1 MKKKWLVVVLSVLS
15 ALAAMVAFAACGGA
29 DDIVYGT
36 PDNIAYDGQYITW
49 NKAQVA
55 VIGTSADYYNVTIN
69 GGEKQR
75 SNSTTYAYTS
85 SDTFEVTVAAVFDGE
100 EKTSAS
106 ITFKP
111 LAPIEE
117 VFIAEDGALSWD
129 AVAGANAYSLTING
143 QATTTTDTHFE
154 LSAGS
159 NRVKVKPI
167 VSGDPSFYSSWS
179 KEVSATVYNTPT
191 NVKYDG
197 TMLSWT
203 GNAAEYL
210 VTVNGVPM
218 SETVRGNTC
227 QYNSE
232 NTDFT
237 VEVKAVG
244 NHTST
249 YDSKSASEEFHY
261 LDPVTDLVVEDG
273 ILKWTEIAGSEGYK
287 VKIGGVEQRETVT
300 KAEYD
305 KIPAGASK
313 DVSVMPVNTS
323 GNYFSSWSD
332 VKTVYILESPILQ
345 WNNDLELDGTANNN
359 VTWNAVSA
367 AGGYTVR
374 LMKDGVVQKTEG
386 LSVAQLYFAEA
397 YRDVGVYTV
406 EVKANA
412 ESGEANYY
420 DSKYSAPITVE
431 RLAAPRAA
439 TQNFIHS
446 DPDNLAAGFTV
457 NFIGVNGASGYQLY
471 KDGALLN
478 GKYTANSSALSDN
491 DVAEPSNMTEQNYT
505 YLVRSMGGR
514 KTVSGKDYI
523 TLPCLTENAL
533 SFNIVVQATP
543 QNPTMD
549 GYDLTWDATAGT
561 NGYTVSYGGTNV
573 TASAEKLSLKTLS
586 AGTYSITVCARGNGS
601 NVLASNASTP
611 VAIERLKAPTNIR
624 ITPEKEGTLEWDE
637 VSNATGYQVFLDL
650 SEKALDEN
658 AYDAMYQFIE
668 TNGTTLSM
676 VAVANKYNEN
686 HTLYYMSSENSP
698 TQQFIRLAAPTFP
711 EGAVANSIELL
722 WNAPANINTAEY
734 TPTYRLYSA
743 QDTQIGGGDVNGTR
757 YNIEHLE
764 GGKSYN
770 FYVKAVGNETKYLD
784 SELSVIKTVYKL
796 QTPSFKIQDNKYV
809 WDNVTNASS
818 YVMMIDGVKV
828 SDEFHI
834 SGSSY
839 SYVPRFT
846 SAGEH
851 IVTLQAIGDGRNNL
865 NSKEYRFTQKA
876 QVLQS
881 PVISYKY
888 SAETFEK
895 GGTIDVTINTPS
907 PHATSYQYEIA
918 GESIASSKL
927 TYSKVIE
934 SVGKYS
940 IRVKGLGGVFDT
952 GGIYY
957 IDSAYAGGTAADVI
971 VLLGAPTSS
980 SFSLNT
986 DGVFRWGAISDAFG
1000 YDYQISYDDEGYGEQ
1015 ILHTANNVLEPIK
1028 DYGSHRKITIRVRA
1042 TGGNNGKTV
1051 TSEWIEFTWTNPN
1064 P

>member
-1 MKKKWLVVVLSVLS
+1 MKKKWLVLVLSVLS
-15 ALAAMVAFAACGGA
+15 VLAAMIALAACGGKG
-29 DDIVYGT
+29 YSG

-49 NKAQVA
+49 DKAQVA
-55 VIGTSADYYNVTIN
+55 VIGTSADYYNVSIN

-75 SNSTTYAYTS
+75 SNSTTYAYAS
-85 SDTFEVTVAAVFDGE
+85 SETFEVTVAAVFDGK
-100 EKTSAS
+100 EKASAS
-106 ITFKP
+106 VTFKP
-111 LAPIEE
+111 LPAIEE
-117 VFIAEDGALSWD
+117 VFIADDGSLSWN
-129 AVAGANAYSLTING
+129 AVVGANAYSLTING
-143 QATTTTDTHFE
+143 QAATTTDTHYE
-154 LSAGS
+154 LPAGNS
-159 NRVKVKPI
+159 RVKVKPI
-167 VSGDPSFYSSWS
+167 VSGDSTFYSSWS
-179 KEVSATVYNTPT
+179 KEVSASIYNTPT
-191 NVKYDG
+191 NIKYDG
-197 TMLSWT
+197 ATLSWT
-203 GNAAEYL
+203 GNASEYL

-218 SETVRGNTC
+218 SETARGNSC
-227 QYNSE
+227 QLNSE
-232 NTDFT
+232 NKDFT
-237 VEVKAVG
+237 VEVKALG

-249 YDSKSASEEFHY
+249 YDSKAASEEFHY

-273 ILKWTEIAGSEGYK
+273 ILKWTAIAGAEGYK
-287 VKIGGVEQRETVT
+287 VKIGGVEQKETVT
-300 KAEYD
+300 QAEYD

-313 DVSVMPVNTS
+313 DVSVMPVNNS
-323 GNYFSSWSD
+323 GNYFSSWSV
-332 VKTVYILESPILQ
+332 VKRVYILETPVLQ
-345 WNNDLELDGTANNN
+345 WNNDLELDGEANNN
-359 VTWNAVSA
+359 VTWNAVNA

-386 LSVAQLYFAEA
+386 ISVAQLYFAEA
-397 YRDVGVYTV
+397 YHDVGVYTV

-439 TQNFIHS
+439 AQNFIHS

-471 KDGALLN
+471 KDGAPLN
-478 GKYTANSSALSDN
+478 GKYTANSSALTDN
-491 DVAEPSNMTEQNYT
+491 NVTIPSNMAEQNFT
-505 YLVRSMGGR
+505 YMVRSMGGH

-523 TLPCLTENAL
+523 TLPCLTESAL
-533 SFNIVVQATP
+533 SFNIIVQATP
-543 QNPTMD
+543 QNPIMD

-561 NGYTVSYGGTNV
+561 NGYTVSYSGTNV
-573 TASAEKLSLKTLS
+573 TASAERLSLKTLN
-586 AGTYSITVCARGNGS
+586 AGTCSVTVCARGNGS
-601 NVLASNASTP
+601 NVLASNVSTP
-611 VAIERLKAPTNIR
+611 VTIERLQAPTNIR

-650 SEKALDEN
+650 SERALDEN
-658 AYDAMYQFIE
+658 AYDEMYQFIK

-686 HTLYYMSSENSP
+686 QTLYYMSSENSP
-698 TQQFIRLAAPTFP
+698 TQQFIRLEAPTFP

-734 TPTYRLYSA
+734 TPTYQLYSA
-743 QDTQIGGGDVNGTR
+743 IDTQIGGGDVNGTR

-764 GGKSYN
+764 GGKSHN

-784 SELSVIKTVYKL
+784 SELSVVKTVYKL
-796 QTPSFKIQDNKYV
+796 QTPSFKIQDDKYV

-865 NSKEYRFTQKA
+865 NSKEYRFTQKT

-888 SAETFEK
+888 SAETFVK
-895 GGTIDVTINTPS
+895 GGTIDVTIKTSS
-907 PHATSYQYEIA
+907 PNAKNYQYEIA
-918 GESIASSKL
+918 GESITSSQL
-927 TYSKVIE
+927 TYSKVIK

-940 IRVKGLGGVFDT
+940 IRVKALGGVFDA

-971 VLLGAPTSS
+971 VLLGAPSSS

-986 DGVFRWGAISDAFG
+986 DGVFRWGAISGAFG
-1000 YDYQISYDDEGYGEQ
+1000 YDYQISYDDADYGAES
-1015 ILHTANNVLEPIK
+1015 HTAYNALDPIK
-1028 DYGSHRKITIRVRA
+1028 DYTSHRTIKIRVRA
-1042 TGGNNGKTV
+1042 RGGNNGKTV
-1051 TSEWIEFTWTNPN
+1051 TSEWIEFTWTNPKL
-1064 P
+1064 